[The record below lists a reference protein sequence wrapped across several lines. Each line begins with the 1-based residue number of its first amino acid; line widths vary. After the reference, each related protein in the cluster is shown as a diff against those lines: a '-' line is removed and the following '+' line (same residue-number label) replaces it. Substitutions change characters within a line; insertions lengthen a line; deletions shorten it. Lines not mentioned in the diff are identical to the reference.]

1 MLILFRDSLANAKQP
16 PLNLNGLGLYYVA
29 ARLTRNK
36 SEDSSCKATSS
47 FKNRNL
53 PQAKGGDSRCGARE
67 GGLSI
72 GMPSD
77 EQADMSQAL
86 EAKRL
91 AQQV

>member
-1 MLILFRDSLANAKQP
+1 MFILFRDSLANAKQP

-53 PQAKGGDSRCGARE
+53 PQAKGGTRGVGRWRVAS
-67 GGLSI
+67 
-72 GMPSD
+72 PS
-77 EQADMSQAL
+77 AC
-86 EAKRL
+86 RL
-91 AQQV
+91 TNKLICHKPWRRNG